1 MLAMKVPAKELAEH
15 VIAVVNQRLIRKLCE
30 YCKEAYAPPA
40 QVLQQ
45 LGIPE
50 GKIQAFYRPRQ
61 PTEENPEICPE
72 CGGIGYTGRTA
83 IFELLVVD
91 QTVRKALTTNPKL
104 EILRQAA
111 RRDGL
116 KTFQEEGLVLVAK
129 GVTSLPELMRV
140 LKQ

>member
-1 MLAMKVPAKELAEH
+1 V
-15 VIAVVNQRLIRKLCE
+15 AVVNQRLIRKLCE
-30 YCKEAYAPPA
+30 FCKEAYAPPA

-72 CGGIGYTGRTA
+72 CGGIGYVGRTA

-91 QTVRKALTTNPKL
+91 QAVRKALATSPKL
-104 EILRQAA
+104 DLVRQAA
-111 RRDGL
+111 GKDGL
-116 KTFQEEGLVLVAK
+116 RTFQEEGLVLVAK
-129 GVTSLPELMRV
+129 GVTSLPELIRV
-140 LKQ
+140 VKQ